1 MINAKRIGNTII
13 ANFNNKLYQKD
24 FKDTEG
30 VLSAFDFLAN
40 ADEYNDE
47 DVAKFKELFQA
58 EKTESE
64 KQLELEFERKKEE
77 SKKLVDILDFMKE
90 VKANGDDIFEVVENS
105 LYVKGI
111 NITVPERVVREINK
125 ARDEANE
132 ERLKA
137 LINFWSLCAL
147 NSDPRARHDLFK
159 FLQNHDLHITP
170 SGNFVAYRTV
180 VDKKVENKELE
191 TFITQQYL
199 KIKRWKKSP
208 KNYFVYQSDN
218 GNYTI
223 NNKEYNDGIT
233 KLHGNL
239 DELYNNISEVTG
251 NIYTD
256 NHTRSMI
263 IKIGVPVEVDRATID
278 PDPKHSCSTGLH
290 VGNLEFMK
298 NNMGYFGK
306 TGLVCLVN
314 PRKTL
319 RLR

>member
-1 MINAKRIGNTII
+1 MIKYKRIGNTII
-13 ANFNNKLYQKD
+13 ASWRNKLFQKD
-24 FKDTEG
+24 FNNIEG
-30 VLSAFDFLAN
+30 VLSALDIIGN
-40 ADEYNDE
+40 IDEYDDD
-47 DVAKFKELFQA
+47 DVEQFKKLFQA

-64 KQLELEFERKKEE
+64 KQLELEFEKKKEE

-90 VKANGDDIFEVVENS
+90 VKSNGDDVFEVKENS

-147 NSDPRARHDLFK
+147 NPDPRARHDLFK
-159 FLQNHDLHITP
+159 FIDNHNLTVTP

-180 VDKKVENKELE
+180 VDKQVANKELE

-208 KNYFVYQSDN
+208 KNYYVYQLDSGD
-218 GNYTI
+218 YTI
-223 NNKEYNDGIT
+223 NNKEYTDGIT

-256 NHTRSMI
+256 AHTKSMT
-263 IKIGVPVEVDRATID
+263 IKIGEPVQIDRSQVD
-278 PDPKHSCSTGLH
+278 PDPKESCSRGLNCSP
-290 VGNLEFMK
+290 VI
-298 NNMGYFGK
+298 
-306 TGLVCLVN
+306 
-314 PRKTL
+314 
-319 RLR
+319 